1 MIWTKRID
9 KLPVF
14 IEYEGVKYELE
25 IVVKPHYIFMG
36 YVSPVDEKD
45 ILIGNTITACIE
57 PFEGDIYQHLDN
69 FAYDTLKMIKNEVW
83 KNNN

>member
-9 KLPVF
+9 KLPAF
-14 IEYEGVKYELE
+14 IEYKGVKYELE

-45 ILIGNTITACIE
+45 ILISNTITASIE
-57 PFEGDIYQHLDN
+57 PFEGDIYIHLDN
-69 FAYDTLKMIKNEVW
+69 FAYDTLKMIKYEVW
-83 KNNN
+83 KNK